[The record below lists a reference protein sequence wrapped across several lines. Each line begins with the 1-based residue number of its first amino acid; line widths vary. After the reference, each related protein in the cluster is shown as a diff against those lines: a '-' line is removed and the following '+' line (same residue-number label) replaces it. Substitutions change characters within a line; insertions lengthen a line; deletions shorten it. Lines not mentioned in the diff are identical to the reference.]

1 MADNGRQPPKRK
13 WSHGSPLDNDPE
25 DFGPGINPLVR
36 RASNAT
42 ITRSGPRA
50 AGPRAAGAAVGA
62 LALPSETIGVL
73 QPAVSARSTLACI
86 AAFANKSPAP
96 AQSALIMMRSE
107 LKMADDAA
115 VGAIIS
121 TRLWPE
127 LAAEYPSTISWLN
140 NESPEKIA
148 AARLRDKSPLRCVY
162 EKNER

>member
-1 MADNGRQPPKRK
+1 MADNGSQPPKRK

-25 DFGPGINPLVR
+25 D
-36 RASNAT
+36 S
-42 ITRSGPRA
+42 RSGPRA

-107 LKMADDAA
+107 L
-115 VGAIIS
+115 IS

-140 NESPEKIA
+140 NESLEKIA

>member
-13 WSHGSPLDNDPE
+13 WSHGSLLDNDPE

-36 RASNAT
+36 RASAAT
-42 ITRSGPRA
+42 ITRLGPRA

-107 LKMADDAA
+107 L
-115 VGAIIS
+115 IS